1 MAKQIKQPRA
11 RTAKAKALPDVV
23 LVPPLPEN
31 LSAAFDAGREKLTA
45 YENRLNRTRKY
56 QHEQTRMERDIAP
69 LPIDNID
76 WDLRNACKFD
86 PKLFF
91 ENYLSATFYLDWSED
106 QLRCIEKT
114 KRVFL
119 STYKFALAMPRG
131 GGKTAICRG
140 GIVWGTGYGHKRFP
154 FFVGSRQ
161 GSARATLK
169 AVKMQWYR
177 NPLLLR
183 DFPEIAYPIRR
194 IENRFHMAKGQL
206 FNDEPTLIE
215 WGMDEVQYP
224 SLVLPREVAEVY
236 LEHDPD
242 SLVWVEQLSAYI
254 PKSAG
259 CMIGT
264 IGIDG
269 SFRGEN
275 RVHAV
280 TMEEIRPDVIL
291 LDDIQNDKKAKSPIS
306 VTNLINLV
314 DGAVEGLAGPDSGVS
329 VLMPCTVIME
339 NDVAD
344 TYVNPA
350 IRPDY
355 NGERCRLVAS
365 WPPGVTDTEI
375 TKDTESACAWNDYLD
390 IRLRSLRIYGDNR
403 LATEFYSS
411 NREVMDKDFVVT
423 WEQRIVKDQA
433 ISAQQNAMELRI
445 KSPVTFVSEYQNIG
459 RSVEVGNVN
468 MISTADFQAKQ
479 SPLPKGHIPIDA
491 IKRAAFIDVQDEF
504 LIYGIAAAAPDFT
517 GVIADYG
524 IWPPVSSMYFTRR
537 QANSWNGISR
547 LFFEKYPQHL
557 KDAVRTKKGR
567 IKAPGAM
574 KIYFAVRELLAYLK
588 SYRLI
593 LGDENKSEVPID
605 AIGIDA
611 RYETDAIK
619 QLVRELNDRSIHV
632 CFGQQLPPTNKQM
645 DEYIRTPGWLFEDM
659 VNPDVKK
666 VKFIEKIGADF
677 FPYIANDGDA
687 WKDFLFERLGT
698 APGAPSSISLYKTS
712 VENHLMFAQQVCDSE
727 YPEEV
732 IARGLA
738 KNLWKERENGPDN
751 EYLDVSYGLMSMLS
765 YLGCCPRIVQIQK
778 QSKQNRSLR
787 AMYDAKRKGKSA

>member
-1 MAKQIKQPRA
+1 MGKQIKKPRP
-11 RTAKAKALPDVV
+11 KPVPPV
-23 LVPPLPEN
+23 QLVPPPIPEN
-31 LSAAFDAGREKLTA
+31 LQRAYDEGREKLTA

-69 LPIDNID
+69 LPIDQID

-86 PKLFF
+86 LKLFC
-91 ENYLSATFYLDWSED
+91 EEYLSATFYLDWSDD
-106 QLRCIEKT
+106 QLKCIEKT

-119 STYKFALAMPRG
+119 QTYKFALAMPRG

-140 GIVWGTGYGHKRFP
+140 GIVWGTGFGHKRFP

-161 GSARATLK
+161 GNARATLK
-169 AVKMQWYR
+169 AIKMQWYR

-194 IENRFHMAKGQL
+194 IENRYHMAKGQL
-206 FNDEPTLIE
+206 FNGEPTLIE

-224 SLVLPREVAEVY
+224 SLVLPAEVAEVY

-242 SLVWVEQLSAYI
+242 SIVWVEQIKAYI
-254 PKSAG
+254 PRSAG

-280 TMEEIRPDVIL
+280 TMEEVRPDVIL
-291 LDDIQNDKKAKSPIS
+291 LDDIQNDKKAKSPVS
-306 VTNLINLV
+306 VANMVNLV

-355 NGERCRLVAS
+355 NGERCKLVAS

-390 IRLRSLRIYGDNR
+390 VRLRSLRIYGDNR
-403 LATEFYSS
+403 LATEFYKS

-423 WEQRIVKDQA
+423 WSERIVKDQA

-445 KSPVTFVSEYQNIG
+445 KSPLSFAAEYQNIG
-459 RSVEVGNVN
+459 RSIEVGNVN

-479 SPLPKGHIPIDA
+479 LPTPKGHIPIDA
-491 IKRAAFIDVQDEF
+491 TNRVAFIDVQDEF
-504 LIYGIAAAAPDFT
+504 LCWGIAAASPDFT

-524 IWPPVSSMYFTRR
+524 IWPPVSSMFFTRR

-547 LFFEKYPQHL
+547 MFFEKYPQHL
-557 KDAVRTKKGR
+557 KDAVHTKKGR

-574 KIYFAVRELLAYLK
+574 KVYFAVRELLKWLK
-588 SYRLI
+588 DYRLI

-605 AIGIDA
+605 HIGIDG

-619 QLVRELNDRSIHV
+619 QLVRELGDRSIHV

-659 VNPDVKK
+659 KNPDVKK
-666 VKFIEKIGADF
+666 VKWIEKIGADY
-677 FPYIANDGDA
+677 FPYLANDADSL
-687 WKDFLFERLGT
+687 KDFLFERLAT
-698 APGAPSSISLYKTS
+698 SPGARSSISLYKTS
-712 VENHLMFAQQVCDSE
+712 PEAHLMFAQQVCDSE

-751 EYLDVSYGLMSMLS
+751 EYLDVSYGLMALLS
-765 YLGCCPRIVQIQK
+765 YTGCCPRIVQIQK
-778 QSKQNRSLR
+778 QSKQSRSLR
-787 AMYDAKRKGKSA
+787 ALYDAKRKGKSA